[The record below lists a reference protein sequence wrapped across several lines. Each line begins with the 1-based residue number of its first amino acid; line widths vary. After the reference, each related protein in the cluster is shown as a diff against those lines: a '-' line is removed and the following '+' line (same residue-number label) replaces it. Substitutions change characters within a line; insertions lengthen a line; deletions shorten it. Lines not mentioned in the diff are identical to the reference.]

1 MHIIRKIVSLQ
12 AKISSMRKVFSF
24 LFIILINSTLCFSN
38 DTVPIKKS
46 FLETWSEY
54 RKDPREPRPP
64 RPHHEPRENGIGK
77 RVTLGLSFGIGP
89 DWLNPRTDSLYRNGP
104 IVALKYGIPI
114 DINFNQKENYYFTTG
129 IFFNHSGGK
138 FHLTGLGYGA
148 DSVLR
153 ILDRQYSAI
162 YLTIPTGIK
171 LKTPSMNGFV
181 VAANFGLY
189 HSFRLNA
196 KVFDKYR
203 FQGNDVKTNKYMY
216 MDETA
221 LFREA
226 GYIGLGMEY
235 VVTDNFR
242 LYFYAIYNHTFTNFF
257 NPKKSYNLANDV
269 KDKASLGG
277 VELQIGLC
285 F

>member
-1 MHIIRKIVSLQ
+1 
-12 AKISSMRKVFSF
+12 MRKAFSF
-24 LFIILINSTLCFSN
+24 LFIVLISSMFCFSN
-38 DTVPIKKS
+38 DTIPTGKS
-46 FLETWSEY
+46 TPDFWSVY
-54 RKDPREPRPP
+54 RKDPRDPRPP
-64 RPHHEPRENGIGK
+64 RPHHEPHESGFGK

-114 DINFNQKENYYFTTG
+114 DINFNHKENYYFTTG
-129 IFFNHSGGK
+129 LFFNHSGGK
-138 FHLTGLGYGA
+138 LHFTGIGYAA
-148 DSVLR
+148 DSSLR
-153 ILDRQYSAI
+153 VLDRQYSAI

-196 KVFDKYR
+196 KAFDKYHAH
-203 FQGNDVKTNKYMY
+203 GDNVKTNKYMY

-242 LYFYAIYNHTFTNFF
+242 LYFYTIYNHTFTNFF
-257 NPKKSYNLANDV
+257 NPRKSYNLANGT